1 MRCGGEGDCGEIYA
15 KASLSL
21 LYCHF
26 LELFKFYVNC
36 IDYGYYGYHELTWHG
51 TFFLT
56 FALARSSVI
65 VLGLLEILL
74 YDGSF
79 CFLNIYMEN

>member
-1 MRCGGEGDCGEIYA
+1 MLCLLEAVRCGGEGDCGEIYA

-51 TFFLT
+51 TFF
-56 FALARSSVI
+56 FDICFSKVKCHCFGALRDTSV
-65 VLGLLEILL
+65 
-74 YDGSF
+74 
-79 CFLNIYMEN
+79 